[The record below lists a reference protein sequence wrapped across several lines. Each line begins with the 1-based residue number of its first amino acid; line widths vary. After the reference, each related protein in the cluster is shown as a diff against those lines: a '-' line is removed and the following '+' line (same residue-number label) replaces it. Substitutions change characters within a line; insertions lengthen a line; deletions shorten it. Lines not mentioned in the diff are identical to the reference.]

1 MTDIVMAGQ
10 GLVKSHRG
18 RRVLD
23 NVDIELKQGCI
34 TAILGP
40 SGAGKSTLLR
50 VMAGL
55 EDVDSGQ
62 VAGSG
67 RRLTDGHVIVPPEK
81 RSVGLVFQDFSLFP
95 HLTALDNVMFGLRS
109 GSASLRRETAMAQL
123 AAVQM
128 DDKAGA
134 YPHTLSG
141 GEQQRVA
148 LARALAPEPEI
159 VLLDEAFSG
168 LDARLRSELRD
179 MAVHELKKSGAAV
192 LVVTHDAEE
201 ALFMADELVLM
212 VDGVIVQS
220 GTPSDVYL
228 RPVSLSAARLLGDV
242 NIWTGPVSDGVLH
255 SPFGTVNA
263 DHFGNALEATLLVRP
278 EGVILDSKASDGGFA
293 VMEAHSLGATTA
305 IGVQA
310 PSGET
315 WQARVPTASG
325 IKAGDTVGVGL
336 DPSLTSI
343 VA

>member
-1 MTDIVMAGQ
+1 MTDIVMNGQ

-67 RRLTDGHVIVPPEK
+67 RCLTDGHVIVPPEK

-109 GSASLRRETAMAQL
+109 GSASSRRETAMTRL

-179 MAVHELKKSGAAV
+179 MAAHELKKSGAAV

-228 RPVSLSAARLLGDV
+228 QPVSLSAARLLGDV

-255 SPFGTVNA
+255 SPFGTVNV
-263 DHFGNALEATLLVRP
+263 DHLGNAVEATLLVRP
-278 EGVILDSKASDGGFA
+278 EGVILDSKASDGRFA
-293 VMEAHSLGATTA
+293 VMETHSLGATTA

-325 IKAGDTVGVGL
+325 INAGDMVGVGL

-343 VA
+343 VT